1 MSTASPV
8 QLLPP
13 LRVDGYQ
20 ITAAG
25 AEVSAMFFYRGPR
38 AQATPVAP
46 LSMHAECLL
55 RLIEEVIGGADPVRD
70 AAVIQRL
77 TRALAAKLPD
87 EPEADHKSEN

>member
-1 MSTASPV
+1 MSQTPPV

-20 ITAAG
+20 ISAAG
-25 AEVSAMFFYRGPR
+25 AEVSALFFYRGPR
-38 AQATPVAP
+38 AQATLVAH

-55 RLIEEVIGGADPVRD
+55 RLIEAVIGGADPVRD
-70 AAVIQRL
+70 SAAIQRL